1 MTGVQGNFL
10 GWLCRVFRLTVCM
23 IILGFLNYREGEVGV
38 FEDTEKMW
46 ATFCYPRELF
56 ARITRILEKNT
67 IKYVVLR
74 LTSLEYI

>member
-38 FEDTEKMW
+38 FEDTEKNVGDVLLLENCLHVLHEYW
-46 ATFCYPRELF
+46 K
-56 ARITRILEKNT
+56 RILLNMSS
-67 IKYVVLR
+67 YV
-74 LTSLEYI
+74 